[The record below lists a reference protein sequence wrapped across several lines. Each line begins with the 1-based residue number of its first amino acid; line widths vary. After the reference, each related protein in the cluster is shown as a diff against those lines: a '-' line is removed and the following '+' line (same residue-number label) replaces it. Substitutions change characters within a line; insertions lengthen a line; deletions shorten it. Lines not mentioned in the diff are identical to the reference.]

1 MGITSGP
8 PRKPPGEGAKP
19 HKAMKLASVSPLDAV
34 PALVDQADMLAATR
48 KAWTGFWRSP
58 VAATIVQGSDL
69 PALTR
74 MFHLSDELERC
85 RREFRKQRIVE
96 GSQGQMVINPLGPL
110 MLAISKEVRA
120 LEDRF
125 GASVVSRLRLSIDL
139 NSAQNS
145 LEAMNLR
152 MMATENGGTDD
163 AASDPRSKVIDI
175 GSA

>member
-19 HKAMKLASVSPLDAV
+19 HKAMKLATVSPLTAA
-34 PALVDQADMLAATR
+34 PALIDHGDMLASTCQ
-48 KAWTGFWRSP
+48 AWSDFWCSP
-58 VAATIVQGSDL
+58 VASTIVQGSDL

-110 MLAISKEVRA
+110 MLAIAKEVRA

-139 NSAQNS
+139 GSAQDS

-152 MMATENGGTDD
+152 MMATENGGTNDVD
-163 AASDPRSKVIDI
+163 SDPRSNVIDI
-175 GSA
+175 ASS